1 MKKLLMILTAFV
13 FVATLAS
20 CSGEKGYTNI
30 TNEELKTMLENP
42 DDYQFVDVRTISEYY
57 DSHIPGFNRII
68 DYYILEDDYSGLDV
82 LDKDKPVVLICRTG
96 NRSVLTAE
104 IMVKEGFT
112 EIYTLTD
119 GITGWD
125 GETE

>member
-20 CSGEKGYTNI
+20 CGEKGYTNI
-30 TNEELKTMLENP
+30 TNEELKTMLANP

-57 DSHIPGFNRII
+57 DSHVPGFNILI

-82 LDKDKPVVLICRTG
+82 LDKDKPVVLMCRTG

-104 IMVKEGFT
+104 IMAREGFT
-112 EIYTLTD
+112 EIYNLTD